1 MDFAYKNTVRFSA
14 VIDQKRMARVLI
26 LFLASNGVELTR
38 EEEKALRGEKG
49 EALASAY
56 RILVAIGEATGA
68 KKLVP
73 VKWAHVSGV
82 NYKTIGDAGL
92 EFLEKFSREARV
104 AVKTTVN
111 PMGYDRSRPEGL
123 SEKFIEKQ
131 GAIVE
136 AYERMGV
143 TPSFTCTPYEVFN
156 LPKNA
161 TVSFAESN
169 AAVFSNSLMGLRTN
183 KESALSALASSV
195 TGKAPLSD
203 LRINEHRKPKIAIVP
218 ETGIKSELD
227 YGLLG
232 YFAGKTVKES
242 SVALPGI
249 EPDRQQAKA
258 LAGAIGTS
266 GSCGMFTTGTA
277 KEKVSFGDKEAQD
290 VMDELSTADYG
301 DVITF
306 GSPQLGMYELERL
319 AGMVEGKKFKKPCM
333 IFCSR
338 AIHNQ
343 AAKVGL
349 TGKLEKAGGEFM
361 CDSCT
366 CLTPYISKD
375 EVDSVVTN
383 SIKGAYYL
391 GHSNKVK
398 VALKDMKTIVKEYAK

>member
-1 MDFAYKNTVRFSA
+1 MK
-14 VIDQKRMARVLI
+14 
-26 LFLASNGVELTR
+26 LTR

-56 RILVAIGEATGA
+56 RILAAIGEATGA

-73 VKWAHVSGV
+73 IKWAHVSGV
-82 NYKTIGDAGL
+82 NYNTIGDAGL
-92 EFLEKFSREARV
+92 EFLDRFSKDARV
-104 AVKTTVN
+104 AVRTTIN
-111 PMGYDRSRPEGL
+111 PMGYDRSRPEGIH
-123 SEKFIEKQ
+123 EKFREKQ
-131 GAIVE
+131 GAIVR

-143 TPSFTCTPYEVFN
+143 TPSFTCTPYEVFDM
-156 LPKNA
+156 PKNA
-161 TVSFAESN
+161 AVSFAESS

-203 LRINEHRKPKIAIVP
+203 LRIDEHRRPKVAIKPEIDMA
-218 ETGIKSELD
+218 SELD
-227 YGLLG
+227 FGLLG
-232 YFAGKTVKES
+232 YFAGKTVRES

-249 EPDRQQAKA
+249 KPNIQQAKA

-266 GSCGMFTTGTA
+266 GSCGMFTTGDA
-277 KEKVSFGDKEAQD
+277 KEKVSFGKKEARA
-290 VMDELSTADYG
+290 VMDELSTADDG

-306 GSPQLGMYELERL
+306 GSPQLGMGELEAL
-319 AGMVEGKKFKKPCM
+319 AGMIEGKKFKKRCM

-343 AAKVGL
+343 AFKIGL
-349 TGKLEKAGGEFM
+349 TGRIEKAGGEFM

-366 CLTPYISKD
+366 CLTPYVSRD
-375 EVDSVVTN
+375 EVDAVVTN

-391 GHSNKVK
+391 NHSNKVK
-398 VALKDMKTIVKEYAK
+398 VALKDMKTIVREYAK